1 MQHAITHGPS
11 FALLRVDLLPGESV
25 VGEAGSMV
33 ARHDELAMQ
42 VRLNAGESQS
52 SWARVKALIVALVRR
67 FIGGE
72 TLFVNHF
79 STARGGSVWLAPPL
93 AGQIVHRRLNGE
105 LLLLSRG
112 AYLAHTGAV
121 TLKLKFGGLRG
132 LLAKQGAFFLAV
144 SGHGDLWFS
153 SYGGVEPI
161 DVTGSYVID
170 NGHLVG
176 YEGDLSFSIRSAGGG
191 LLGLVASG
199 EGLVC
204 EFHGHGRLWIQT
216 RNLQSL
222 VGWLGPLLPR

>member
-1 MQHAITHGPS
+1 VQHAITHGPS
-11 FALLRVDLLPGESV
+11 FALLRVDLAAGETV
-25 VGEAGSMV
+25 VGEAGAMV
-33 ARHDELAMQ
+33 ARHEELVMA
-42 VRLNAGESQS
+42 VRLNAGASEGFF
-52 SWARVKALIVALVRR
+52 ARLKALLVALLRR

-72 TLFVNHF
+72 TFFVNHF

-132 LLAKQGAFFLAV
+132 LLAKQGAFFLGV

-153 SYGGVEPI
+153 SYGGVETV
-161 DVTGSYVID
+161 DVNGSYLVD

-176 YEGDLSFSIRSAGGG
+176 YEGALTFSIRSAGGG
-191 LLGLVASG
+191 LLGLAASG

-204 EFHGHGRLWIQT
+204 EFHGQGRLWIQT
-216 RNLQSL
+216 RNLESL
-222 VGWLGPLLPR
+222 AGWLGPMLPR

>member
-1 MQHAITHGPS
+1 VQHAITHGPS

-121 TLKLKFGGLRG
+121 TLNLKFGGLRG